1 MAIMVRMEWKF
12 YGRQAELNK
21 LKSILNRERW
31 FFTKIIGR
39 RRIGKTR
46 LIQQALHETKDRSV
60 FYVQIPD
67 SAPSGVIAAIRDAV
81 ETFQLD
87 PKYELP
93 RDLLGLAKFV
103 SSLIKDNFIVV
114 LDEFQYFNRPKLKDF
129 CSYLQHEVDT
139 LSNKSSTVT
148 GGLFVLGSI
157 HTEMVA
163 ILEDRSAPL
172 YNRTTDEVH
181 VTHWEMSSLLELFR
195 EFGITNPH
203 QVLFF
208 WNLFE
213 GVPKFYRDCFE
224 QNVLGLNRSEVIKKM
239 FFESSSPLRTEADNW
254 FMKELHGRYDS
265 ILKYIA
271 RHSGCTHSDLI
282 AHIRSISQE
291 SEEQVGG
298 HLQVLQ
304 DKYKIIEKKL
314 PIFAPNKARKGRYY
328 IADNFLRSWL
338 GALSA
343 PVSAINF
350 SPTEQLVE
358 QANQKLQN
366 LEGHGL
372 EKLVALVY
380 EERSRKG
387 LPGFPLSRK
396 IEGFWDRS
404 DVEIDLVAVNEA
416 ESKIRFG
423 SCKRSEE
430 KLLASIPTLRKCT
443 EKFLKE
449 FPQYN
454 KWNVECVA
462 IAPQISKENRTNIT
476 GQNILAEDFSDL
488 FKGL

>member
-1 MAIMVRMEWKF
+1 MASMEWKF

-31 FFTKIIGR
+31 FFTKITGR
-39 RRIGKTR
+39 RRIGKTC

-67 SAPSGVIAAIRDAV
+67 SAPSGVIAAVRDAA

-87 PKYELP
+87 SKHELP
-93 RDLLGLAKFV
+93 RDLLGLAKFI
-103 SSLIKDNFIVV
+103 SSLIKNNFVVV

-129 CSYLQHEVDT
+129 CSYLQNEVDT
-139 LSNKSSTVT
+139 LSTKSSTVT

-157 HTEMVA
+157 HTEMMA
-163 ILEDRSAPL
+163 ILEDSSAPL
-172 YNRTTDEVH
+172 YNRITDEVH
-181 VTHWEMSSLLELFR
+181 VTHWEISSLIELFS
-195 EFGITNPH
+195 EFGVTDPH

-224 QNVLGLNRSEVIKKM
+224 QDILGLDRIKVIKKM
-239 FFESSSPLRTEADNW
+239 FFESSSPLRTEAENW
-254 FMKELHGRYDS
+254 FMKELHGRYDT
-265 ILKYIA
+265 ILKYVA
-271 RHSGCTHSDLI
+271 RNSGCTHSDLI
-282 AHIRSISQE
+282 AHVRNMSQE

-304 DKYKIIEKKL
+304 EKYKIIEKKL

-350 SPTEQLVE
+350 SPIEHLVE

-366 LEGHGL
+366 LEGRGL

-387 LPGFPLSRK
+387 LPGFPLSHK
-396 IEGFWDRS
+396 IEGFWDRANI
-404 DVEIDLVAVNEA
+404 EINLVAVNEA
-416 ESKIRFG
+416 EQKIRFG

-430 KLLASIPTLRKCT
+430 KLLASIHSLKKCA
-443 EKFLKE
+443 EKFLRE
-449 FPQYN
+449 FSNYS
-454 KWNVECVA
+454 KWNIEYVA
-462 IAPQISKENRTNIT
+462 IAPHISIENRTYIT
-476 GQNILAEDFSDL
+476 NQNVFAEDFSDL